1 MNLEAAKINDMQT
14 WTLARISMAACFA
27 TTSVL
32 LVASLNSS
40 QDNGLPSKLYV
51 RTMQAPNH

>member
-1 MNLEAAKINDMQT
+1 MDLEAAKINDTQT